1 MDLKFGAWN
10 IRGLC
15 SNSEKQKEVKNL
27 IKEEGLHFCGI
38 LETHVKYKNIKKT
51 CENVF
56 GNWEYVTNG
65 EDNNKGCRIMF
76 GWNVYMI
83 QSWLISQSRQYM
95 FLMMET
101 IDKKSKF
108 FCTMIYA
115 SNSGIER
122 RKLWRDLEIQQII
135 TNGVPWVILGD
146 FNVTLKVSEHSNGGA
161 YPTSD
166 MNDFQE
172 CINKIEVV
180 DLHSEGFHY
189 TWTKSLKNPKCRTL
203 KKLDR
208 ILVNEVFVD
217 KYQQAYGLFLPY
229 MISDHSPIIV
239 KMPNGIQKR
248 KSSFRFSNFI
258 TEKKDFLTTVRSVWD
273 KSFEGH
279 TMYRVIQKMKA
290 LKSKLKQMSWKD
302 GNVFERVEKLKSEVK
317 KWQNEIDKF
326 PHDESIKEKSC
337 SVLKEYQEA
346 IKEEYSLL
354 CQKAKVE
361 WLRDGDRNTTYFH
374 KTIKERVHRGRIMTI
389 RNEEGI
395 RFEREDVATQIVKHF
410 EEFLGRSR
418 EVQSMAGRQ
427 NMFTNKISSEEAIR
441 MVRSISEV
449 EIKNA
454 MFEIEDSKAPGPDGY
469 TASFYKSAWSVI
481 GKDICQA
488 VREFFLNGKLLG
500 EVNSTLISLVP
511 KVSTPDKV
519 SDFRPIACCNVL
531 YKCISKIMTNRI
543 KGVLGNIVGE
553 NQSAFIGGR
562 QITDNILL
570 SQELFKGYNRK
581 HNKKK
586 VSFKIDLQKAYDTIS
601 WDFIKE
607 ALEMFGFPEKM
618 IKWIM
623 TCVTTTKFSIN
634 VNGERV
640 GYFKG
645 GRGLRQGDPISPY
658 LFTLVMEVLNL
669 LIKKNIEDSKE
680 FRYHFGCKNLK
691 ITHLCFA
698 DDLLV
703 FCNGDIE
710 SVKVIKKSLEEFS
723 GLSGLVPNMQKS
735 TIFFGGLSSIEQQ
748 NILNIIPF
756 TIGKLPVRYLG
767 VPLITKKLSVNDC
780 KPLISKVKAK
790 VSDWKNKFLS
800 YAGRVQLIASVLSSM
815 QNYWASVFLLPK
827 QVIYEINKILKGFL
841 WCQGELTKGKAKVSW
856 EYVCK
861 PKNQGGLG
869 LKNLGVWNEVLMIK
883 HLWNVASKKD
893 TLWVKW
899 IYTEKLK
906 GRSIWEIDCDNKGT
920 VGWRNILSLRDK
932 VRKHVWWKCGNGESI
947 NVWHDNWCQASPLS
961 DFINTRDIYDAR
973 LSNTST
979 VREVIQDGRWKWP
992 DDWSTEFAELGQL
1005 QVPIINDGIMD
1016 KALWRSGNGMENEF
1030 KVSNVWK
1037 DMRSDEQKVDWYLL
1051 VWFAQNIPRHA
1062 FVTWLAIQNSLMT
1075 QDKLKVWRPNEDF
1088 KCALCSKCSDSHNH
1102 LFFLCDFSKEVWND
1116 LIKMLNVRLPE
1127 RWDQIVIEM
1136 KNLPLNKNIWS
1147 IVRRIVYNVAVYYIW
1162 QERNK
1167 RIFQNEKR
1175 DKETIVKIVKENV
1188 MMKLLGL
1195 KVKESKTV
1203 KEVEEKWKIRMKK
1216 GEDKVA

>member
-1 MDLKFGAWN
+1 M
-10 IRGLC
+10 
-15 SNSEKQKEVKNL
+15 
-27 IKEEGLHFCGI
+27 
-38 LETHVKYKNIKKT
+38 
-51 CENVF
+51 
-56 GNWEYVTNG
+56 
-65 EDNNKGCRIMF
+65 
-76 GWNVYMI
+76 
-83 QSWLISQSRQYM
+83 
-95 FLMMET
+95 
-101 IDKKSKF
+101 
-108 FCTMIYA
+108 
-115 SNSGIER
+115 
-122 RKLWRDLEIQQII
+122 
-135 TNGVPWVILGD
+135 
-146 FNVTLKVSEHSNGGA
+146 
-161 YPTSD
+161 
-166 MNDFQE
+166 
-172 CINKIEVV
+172 
-180 DLHSEGFHY
+180 
-189 TWTKSLKNPKCRTL
+189 
-203 KKLDR
+203 
-208 ILVNEVFVD
+208 
-217 KYQQAYGLFLPY
+217 
-229 MISDHSPIIV
+229 
-239 KMPNGIQKR
+239 
-248 KSSFRFSNFI
+248 
-258 TEKKDFLTTVRSVWD
+258 
-273 KSFEGH
+273 
-279 TMYRVIQKMKA
+279 
-290 LKSKLKQMSWKD
+290 
-302 GNVFERVEKLKSEVK
+302 
-317 KWQNEIDKF
+317 
-326 PHDESIKEKSC
+326 
-337 SVLKEYQEA
+337 
-346 IKEEYSLL
+346 
-354 CQKAKVE
+354 
-361 WLRDGDRNTTYFH
+361 
-374 KTIKERVHRGRIMTI
+374 
-389 RNEEGI
+389 
-395 RFEREDVATQIVKHF
+395 
-410 EEFLGRSR
+410 
-418 EVQSMAGRQ
+418 
-427 NMFTNKISSEEAIR
+427 
-441 MVRSISEV
+441 
-449 EIKNA
+449 
-454 MFEIEDSKAPGPDGY
+454 
-469 TASFYKSAWSVI
+469 
-481 GKDICQA
+481 
-488 VREFFLNGKLLG
+488 
-500 EVNSTLISLVP
+500 
-511 KVSTPDKV
+511 
-519 SDFRPIACCNVL
+519 
-531 YKCISKIMTNRI
+531 
-543 KGVLGNIVGE
+543 
-553 NQSAFIGGR
+553 
-562 QITDNILL
+562 
-570 SQELFKGYNRK
+570 
-581 HNKKK
+581 
-586 VSFKIDLQKAYDTIS
+586 
-601 WDFIKE
+601 
-607 ALEMFGFPEKM
+607 
-618 IKWIM
+618 
-623 TCVTTTKFSIN
+623 
-634 VNGERV
+634 
-640 GYFKG
+640 
-645 GRGLRQGDPISPY
+645 
-658 LFTLVMEVLNL
+658 
-669 LIKKNIEDSKE
+669 
-680 FRYHFGCKNLK
+680 K
-691 ITHLCFA
+691 ITHLCFV

-992 DDWSTEFAELGQL
+992 DDWSTEFAELSQL

-1037 DMRSDEQKVDWYLL
+1037 DMRSDEQKVDC
-1051 VWFAQNIPRHA
+1051 
-1062 FVTWLAIQNSLMT
+1062 
-1075 QDKLKVWRPNEDF
+1075 
-1088 KCALCSKCSDSHNH
+1088 KCIDSHNH

-1147 IVRRIVYNVAVYYIW
+1147 IVRKIVYNAAVYYIW

-1167 RIFQNEKR
+1167 MIFQNEKR

-1203 KEVEEKWKIRMKK
+1203 KEVEEKWNIRMKR